1 MSANQIITDC
11 YDYAQTT
18 ATVNVATVGSATAS
32 YGYLR
37 GIFVSAASGG
47 PTITVYDDPAAG
59 TTTKIIDTFTPV
71 AATFYSLPAKYKT
84 GCNVVIGGTVSCT
97 IFYNRP

>member
-1 MSANQIITDC
+1 MSTNQIITDC
-11 YDYAQTT
+11 YDYAQTS

-32 YGYLR
+32 NGFIR
-37 GIFVSAASGG
+37 GIFVSAASAT

-59 TTTKIIDTFTPV
+59 TSTKIIDTFIPV
-71 AATFYSLPAKYKT
+71 ASTFYSLPAKYKT
-84 GCNVVIGGTVSCT
+84 GCNVVITGTVSCT

>member
-11 YDYAQTT
+11 YDYAQTSS
-18 ATVNVATVGSATAS
+18 TVNVATVGGATAS

-37 GIFVSAASGG
+37 GIFVSAASAS

-59 TTTKIIDTFTPV
+59 TTTKIIDSFTPV
-71 AATFYSLPAKYKT
+71 SATFYSLPAKYKT
-84 GCNVVIGGTVSCT
+84 GCNVVLGGTVSCT

>member
-1 MSANQIITDC
+1 MVNQLITDS
-11 YDYAQTT
+11 YDYVQTA
-18 ATVNVATVGSATAS
+18 ATVNVATTGGASAG

-37 GIFVSAASGG
+37 GIFVSAASST

-59 TTTKIIDTFTPV
+59 TSVKIIDTFTPV
-71 AATFYSLPAKYKT
+71 AAAFYALPAKYKT
-84 GCNVVIGGTVSCT
+84 GCNVVISGTVSAT

>member
-1 MSANQIITDC
+1 MSVNQLTTDA
-11 YDYAQTT
+11 YDYVQTT
-18 ATVNVATVGSATAS
+18 ATVNVATAGTAAAS

-37 GIFVSAASGG
+37 GIFVSSASAT

-59 TTTKIIDTFTPV
+59 TAVKIIDTFTPV
-71 AATFYSLPAKYKT
+71 GPFFYTLPAKYKT
-84 GCNVVIGGTVSCT
+84 GCNVVITGTVSCT